1 MQYIQLPSPDEPAH
15 GVLSTKHHGPFESPS
30 QAVDGQPDCVVVQPV
45 SVVVHELLHVHA
57 SHIEQPVQ
65 YGELHVHLLHHLT
78 HSVCES
84 AHEQEK
90 SKRSRDACSMPPRFE
105 NALCIGVWQ
114 AARARIVLEVF
125 FPASFSL
132 AIHANQRV

>member
-1 MQYIQLPSPDEPAH
+1 MNSVTRHIRPASPIYCSSTIVCSSSKRRPGVQYIQLPSPDEPAH

-65 YGELHVHLLHHLT
+65 YGELHVHLLHHDSQKVL
-78 HSVCES
+78 V
-84 AHEQEK
+84 
-90 SKRSRDACSMPPRFE
+90 SKQLGAPDTPPQASQSLMPH
-105 NALCIGVWQ
+105 V
-114 AARARIVLEVF
+114 
-125 FPASFSL
+125 
-132 AIHANQRV
+132 